1 MTATAP
7 CPAHAQAGSLGAPK
21 AGQKVM
27 ETKSGSQ
34 AKREGLYA
42 EGLCRDCEAQLLDE
56 ELEADARRCVPGGGR
71 AAQGEEAGQPSV

>member
-1 MTATAP
+1 
-7 CPAHAQAGSLGAPK
+7 
-21 AGQKVM
+21 M

-42 EGLCRDCEAQLLDE
+42 EGLCRDCEAPLLDE

-71 AAQGEEAGQPSV
+71 AAQGEEAGGRPYDPAEISLNFI